1 MLYLLNSY
9 YLQNAIFIRRY
20 IVNIYS
26 FFLPPIGQL
35 SPMTVR
41 ISKYVMD
48 VNVCQNT
55 EALQPVFRARE
66 RPDLPRPEG
75 NWGEFISPR
84 FCISV
89 SSADLKPHR
98 GCHSSMQPVVTSS
111 LFQALTRRR
120 TGPAPAPAGVAL
132 AQHLAPLH
140 GNRTCSSSPGLFSA
154 SVWIGLKK

>member
-26 FFLPPIGQL
+26 FFLLPIGQL

-48 VNVCQNT
+48 VNVGQNT
-55 EALQPVFRARE
+55 EALQPVFRERE

-75 NWGEFISPR
+75 N
-84 FCISV
+84 
-89 SSADLKPHR
+89 
-98 GCHSSMQPVVTSS
+98 
-111 LFQALTRRR
+111 
-120 TGPAPAPAGVAL
+120 
-132 AQHLAPLH
+132 
-140 GNRTCSSSPGLFSA
+140 
-154 SVWIGLKK
+154 